1 MSVSPAEFVGWY
13 VFDPAIAGWLLDS
26 ECPVRSFADL
36 LGAHGMALDTGVSDG
51 WLGVVDCKW

>member
-1 MSVSPAEFVGWY
+1 MPVSPADFVDWY

-36 LGAHGMALDTGVSDG
+36 LGAHGMALDAGVSGG
-51 WLGVVDCKW
+51 WLWVVGRKW